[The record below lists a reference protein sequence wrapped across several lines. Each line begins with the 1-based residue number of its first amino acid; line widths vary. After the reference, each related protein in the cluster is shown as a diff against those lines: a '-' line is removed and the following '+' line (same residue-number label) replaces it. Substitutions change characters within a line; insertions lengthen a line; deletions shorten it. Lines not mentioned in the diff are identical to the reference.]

1 MNDNDRPK
9 DNNRPDRPSRLVLSY
24 NIQGI
29 PDWIRTIARL
39 LGRQREI
46 CVLGLP
52 LTDRLNTVIEFLKNS
67 KADIICLQE
76 CFGKKLQRH
85 MTCALSNTYNCVFS
99 NSRSGSSSGNSSV
112 NSPFQQYMTPGLGV
126 AYRTDRYQLVSE
138 CFVSCRCSTDKSL
151 KTDGVQ
157 IVVLQQ
163 TGVGGVVNTTSRCA
177 AGVTILNVHAPIF
190 KNYTDIDTRMNQAY
204 IDFVNNVIQFYVTTF
219 NLVGGEIVVAGD
231 FNSDSDCGGN
241 SSANGV
247 SDSSGIARG
256 RGTTSW
262 DPQHNLAGTDRY
274 CHSYFNHKM
283 SLDRILVNRP
293 ILSYISQRPMFGMN
307 KLARQK
313 WLQSCHSA
321 GSSSESN
328 DTLGTDCSDH
338 FPILLSY
345 QP

>member
-1 MNDNDRPK
+1 MNDNDRPSY
-9 DNNRPDRPSRLVLSY
+9 RPSRLVLSY

-52 LTDRLNTVIEFLKNS
+52 LTDRLGAVIQYLLDS

-85 MTCALSNTYNCVFS
+85 LACALHTNRYNCVFS
-99 NSRSGSSSGNSSV
+99 NSHAGASASSSSNSGA

-126 AYRTDRYQLVSE
+126 AYRTDRYRLVSE

-151 KTDGVQ
+151 KTDGLQ
-157 IVVLQQ
+157 IVVLQP
-163 TGVGGVVNTTSRCA
+163 TGAGGVVNTTGRCA

-190 KNYTDIDTRMNQAY
+190 KNFTDIDTRMNQAY
-204 IDFVNNVIQFYVTTF
+204 IDFVNNIIQFYVTTS

-231 FNSDSDCGGN
+231 FNN
-241 SSANGV
+241 
-247 SDSSGIARG
+247 SDSSASNGSSASDNKTRG
-256 RGTTSW
+256 GNYSHASW

-274 CHSYFNHKM
+274 CHSYFNRGM

-293 ILSYISQRPMFGMN
+293 ILSYNTQRPTFKMN
-307 KLARQK
+307 QFARQR
-313 WLQSCHSA
+313 WLRNCRCNNS
-321 GSSSESN
+321 GSSDSDKNS
-328 DTLGTDCSDH
+328 LSIDCSDH
-338 FPILLSY
+338 FPILTTY
-345 QP
+345 QI